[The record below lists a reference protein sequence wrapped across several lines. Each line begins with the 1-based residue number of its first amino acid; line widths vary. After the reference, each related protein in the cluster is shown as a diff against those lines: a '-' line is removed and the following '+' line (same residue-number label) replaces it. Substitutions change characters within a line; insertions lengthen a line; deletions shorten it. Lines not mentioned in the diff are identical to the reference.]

1 MRLDHLTIRG
11 RFKNLSGFHI
21 DFDERHPMTVVVGR
35 NGSGKSNLL
44 EALTIIFRD
53 LDLQELPAFSYELAY
68 LCRGHRVE
76 IDADP
81 ERKAAKG
88 YLVKVDGKALP
99 FSKFAGDAGRSYLPN
114 YVFGYYSGP
123 SNRMEGHFEKHQEK
137 FYEALIKGKEKPL
150 RPLFYARPV
159 HSNFVL
165 LAFFVEQDD
174 AVQSFLRDNLR
185 IEGLDYALFAMREP
199 PWNSKDGDPR
209 FWYARGAVKDLLAR
223 IYDQSLAPM
232 RLEWKVPTGFRKHTT
247 LEHLYLFL
255 RSIEDVR
262 QLAAAYTSHQEF
274 FKALESTYISELI
287 SEVRISVITRK
298 TDGSLTFREMSEG
311 EQQLLMVLGLLRF
324 TREEE
329 SLFLLDEPDTHLNPS
344 WSVQYLDFL
353 KKVGGAQE
361 NSHIIMATHDPLVVA
376 GLDKEQVQILT
387 RDEETS
393 LITAGQPSENPR
405 GMGIAGL
412 LTSEVYGLQSQL
424 DLDTFR
430 KLDARRRLASKEELS
445 ADEREELKRLNGEL
459 EGLGFATTFRDPDY
473 TAYVQARARLVRPEL
488 NVEETLSPAAV
499 AERRELADQALANA
513 RKATAATAPS
523 MGK

>member
-1 MRLDHLTIRG
+1 M
-11 RFKNLSGFHI
+11 
-21 DFDERHPMTVVVGR
+21 
-35 NGSGKSNLL
+35 
-44 EALTIIFRD
+44 
-53 LDLQELPAFSYELAY
+53 
-68 LCRGHRVE
+68 
-76 IDADP
+76 
-81 ERKAAKG
+81 
-88 YLVKVDGKALP
+88 
-99 FSKFAGDAGRSYLPN
+99 
-114 YVFGYYSGP
+114 
-123 SNRMEGHFEKHQEK
+123 
-137 FYEALIKGKEKPL
+137 
-150 RPLFYARPV
+150 
-159 HSNFVL
+159 
-165 LAFFVEQDD
+165 
-174 AVQSFLRDNLR
+174 QSFLRDNLR

-199 PWNSKDGDPR
+199 PWKNKAGDPR

-223 IYDQSLAPM
+223 IHDRALAPM